1 MNKILV
7 RITLCVAIV
16 CAVSAAAFAQGRGRG
31 NGNGNGNGRRS
42 DVFADRDYRYNRG
55 RNQNWKCGKFV
66 NCHDARDGRWD
77 GRGPKRT
84 TGFGRNGTFVPRGS
98 NVGYR
103 RYNTNDYWRR
113 RHLTYGTRYG
123 RTWR

>member
-7 RITLCVAIV
+7 RFTLCVAIV

-31 NGNGNGNGRRS
+31 NSNGRRD
-42 DVFADRDYRYNRG
+42 DVFADRDYSYNRG

-66 NCHDARDGRWD
+66 NCHDARDGRRD
-77 GRGPKRT
+77 GRSPRRV
-84 TGFGRNGTFVPRGS
+84 TGFWRDGMFIPRGS

-103 RYNTNDYWRR
+103 RYNMNDYWRR
-113 RHLTYGTRYG
+113 RHITNGTRYN
-123 RTWR
+123 RVWRDRY